1 MENTLKKENSEM
13 GVKLEQSRKLN
24 NWAIESRIFSE
35 LNTCHKLRNR
45 LQLIYCLQNF
55 DMFGKV
61 LRKEKMLPKKGD
73 IQKLEET
80 FRITYHPYVGFIED
94 EKKHTMEDVFIK
106 KLENI
111 LKNEIVEELVTFSS
125 VIKSLEVLD
134 AGKSGQ
140 KEPLLINQVQKNIIC
155 RIMYKLSS

>member
-1 MENTLKKENSEM
+1 
-13 GVKLEQSRKLN
+13 
-24 NWAIESRIFSE
+24 
-35 LNTCHKLRNR
+35 
-45 LQLIYCLQNF
+45 
-55 DMFGKV
+55 
-61 LRKEKMLPKKGD
+61 
-73 IQKLEET
+73 
-80 FRITYHPYVGFIED
+80 
-94 EKKHTMEDVFIK
+94 MEDVFIK